1 MAELAFDIVVEI
13 LARVPVKDLLRF
25 RCVCK
30 SWRSL
35 FRDERFIIKHKN
47 HVHAPS
53 TLFLLVVCWPR
64 DTPRICTYEGRKLK
78 TVLQEPELY
87 NDREKSLL
95 FITRVTGHCDGLFC
109 LLLQD
114 KSLAVWNPVL
124 RGLRKVG
131 RINHQHTSSMI
142 GFGYDHS
149 THDHKIVLIPL
160 TISYKAQVLTLE
172 STVSKM
178 IDFPWRTFIGLS
190 RVNPEG
196 ILVGENIFWSF
207 HPRESATIEN
217 GEHIF
222 GSFHT
227 HESTTTENGENI
239 LSFSLVSETFN
250 YCSGPGGNFFHL
262 KLLKGSLCA
271 VENCYGGDMVV
282 WCAEH
287 EKEDNGRIK
296 SWSTIL
302 RLTASDVE
310 RSTRLHVGSFWL
322 GAVINQAGL
331 LLVKVRTRKSE
342 IKLCEYNL
350 EEKTMRTVETSLRT
364 SLDYLENMEEYVATL
379 VPTRP
384 HLLSI

>member
-1 MAELAFDIVVEI
+1 MTELAFDIVVEI

-35 FRDERFIIKHKN
+35 FREERFIIKHKN
-47 HVHAPS
+47 HAPS
-53 TLFLLVVCWPR
+53 
-64 DTPRICTYEGRKLK
+64 RKLK

-95 FITRVTGHCDGLFC
+95 FIYRVIGHCDGLFC

-114 KSLAVWNPVL
+114 NSLAVWNPVL
-124 RGLRKVG
+124 RELRKVG
-131 RINHQHTSSMI
+131 RIKHQQSMI

-160 TISYKAQVLTLE
+160 TISLAQVLTLK
-172 STVSKM
+172 SSVSKM
-178 IDFPWRTFIGLS
+178 IDFPWRKSIGLS

-207 HPRESATIEN
+207 HPRESATVDN
-217 GEHIF
+217 GENIF
-222 GSFHT
+222 WSFHT
-227 HESTTTENGENI
+227 HESTTIENGENI

-262 KLLKGSLCA
+262 KVLKGSLCA

-310 RSTRLHVGSFWL
+310 RSTRLHAGSFWL